1 MGSNSCT
8 YVHTFYVN
16 TPLPP
21 PKEMDRGQHH
31 HEIQQ
36 VPEPGKIHIILLHL
50 NSCQQMWMAVLIV
63 HLWHQENKHLSNLQI
78 GFLCLIQKGASVL
91 GQLPVRTNLRLDQ
104 TWRQATLRGR
114 RALQASTTVNSSKYL
129 IFTQ

>member
-50 NSCQQMWMAVLIV
+50 NSCQQ
-63 HLWHQENKHLSNLQI
+63 
-78 GFLCLIQKGASVL
+78 
-91 GQLPVRTNLRLDQ
+91 T
-104 TWRQATLRGR
+104 
-114 RALQASTTVNSSKYL
+114 
-129 IFTQ
+129 